1 MQNVFIALRMYINYD
16 LLVGSQVGLK
26 DGQSLEEG
34 QAIAHDLMQKL
45 GVKDEDLLT
54 CAYMDLILKEKSA

>member
-1 MQNVFIALRMYINYD
+1 MALF
-16 LLVGSQVGLK
+16 LGSQVILK

-45 GVKDEDLLT
+45 GVKDKDLLT
-54 CAYMDLILKEKSA
+54 CAYMDLLLKDKSTWTLQF